1 MGIDW
6 LPISLSGG
14 IFFWFLFLILG
25 LLMPFF
31 VFMNTIILGRILQE
45 LKKINNYYSLMMERD
60 RKDTLGQKPRSNDD
74 W

>member
-31 VFMNTIILGRILQE
+31 VFMNTILLGRILQE